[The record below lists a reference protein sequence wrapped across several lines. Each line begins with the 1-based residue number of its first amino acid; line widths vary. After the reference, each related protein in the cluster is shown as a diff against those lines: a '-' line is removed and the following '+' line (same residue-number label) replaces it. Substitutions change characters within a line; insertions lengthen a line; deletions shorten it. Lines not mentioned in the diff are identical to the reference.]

1 MAGINAISVDRPLDA
16 LNEARGKKVVVELK
30 GGKMFT
36 GVLRAFD
43 IHINT
48 VMDEAEEIV
57 DGSVRRKLGRVLL
70 RGDSIVMISP
80 ER

>member
-1 MAGINAISVDRPLDA
+1 MMTNSISVDRPLDA

-30 GGKMFT
+30 GGKMFV
-36 GVLRAFD
+36 GILRAFD

-48 VMDEAEEIV
+48 VLDEADELV
-57 DGSVRRKLGRVLL
+57 DGAVKRKLGRVLL
-70 RGDSIVMISP
+70 RGDSIVIISP

>member
-1 MAGINAISVDRPLDA
+1 MNNINVDRPLDA

-36 GVLRAFD
+36 GILRAFD

-48 VMDEAEEIV
+48 VLDEADEIV
-57 DGSVRRKLGRVLL
+57 DGSVKRKLGRVLL
-70 RGDSIVMISP
+70 RGDSIVIISP